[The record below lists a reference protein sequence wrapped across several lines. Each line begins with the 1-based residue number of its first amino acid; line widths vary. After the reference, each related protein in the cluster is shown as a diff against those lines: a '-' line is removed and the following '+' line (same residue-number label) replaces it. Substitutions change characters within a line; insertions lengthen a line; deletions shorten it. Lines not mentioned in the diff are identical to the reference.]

1 MLLAAIL
8 FYMIFESV
16 NDKVKRYSY
25 VIVSWVTYMY
35 ILTEF
40 LSLIHSVNQA
50 AIYTGWIMLDVILG
64 IVIYRFKK
72 IKISLQLN
80 AANILCVIKKY
91 PFHTMAGII
100 TFLWALGTIPYNWDS
115 MTYHL
120 TRIAHWAQNESVGH
134 FATNNIRQVASPA
147 LAEFVNLH
155 VYIICGKSERLFHIL
170 QWSCYVTNAW
180 LVTKLAYRIGCTE
193 RWAKISSLLFMC
205 MPIAFAEA
213 LTTQVDHFACVWF
226 LIFVYFILDFI
237 ISKEHIKYN
246 KHNLNICLIMG
257 ACVVYGYLTKPTVSV
272 GMFMVAIGLFAI
284 CIKRRN
290 PIVPL
295 LKLSAVVAPLIIL
308 FISPEI
314 IRNIISFHA
323 INPPFVGQRQIV
335 GTIKPTYLIINF
347 LKNFTFNF
355 PNIYIYRSDRIV
367 YGLVT
372 MAARIL
378 HVELDHPSIA
388 EDGYPFSVHE
398 AQCFGQDTAVN
409 PIILILSIVSLCRCL
424 YSHIKH
430 KQKAAALTYFAF
442 GMFCLFCVIVRWEL
456 FVGRY
461 MLPYFTLL
469 CPIIAIQF
477 QDIYENSRHKF
488 TGHATVS
495 IIYFCCVIDLF
506 AMTWYHGGIMKGGW
520 QDEYYVNNI
529 YVANEYREIIGDICN
544 SDFKN
549 IGLKLGS
556 NAYEYPIWNID
567 KDNLYFAHIN
577 VENET
582 AKYYEEDFI
591 PDCIISTYAPDDKV
605 EYNGKQY
612 ILMEK
617 SRDNI
622 YIWAYTQEKEGK

>member
-50 AIYTGWIMLDVILG
+50 AIYTGWIMLDAILG
-64 IVIYRFKK
+64 IVIYRFRK

-91 PFHTMAGII
+91 PFHTIAGII

-180 LVTKLAYRIGCTE
+180 LVTKLAYRLGCTE

-257 ACVVYGYLTKPTVSV
+257 SCVVYGYLTKPTVSV
-272 GMFMVAIGLFAI
+272 GMFMMAIGLFAI

-295 LKLSAVVAPLIIL
+295 LKLSAVVAPLIVL

-367 YGLVT
+367 YGIVT

-409 PIILILSIVSLCRCL
+409 PIVLILSIVSLCWCL
-424 YSHIKH
+424 YRHIKH
-430 KQKAAALTYFAF
+430 KQKTAALTYFAF

-488 TGHATVS
+488 TGHAAVS

-529 YVANEYREIIGDICN
+529 YVANEYREIIGDIGN

-591 PDCIISTYAPDDKV
+591 PDCIISTYAPEDKV

-622 YIWAYTQEKEGK
+622 YIWAYTLEKH